1 MRPSVDVDVN
11 QRFDQ
16 DADPVEHAALDS
28 RILGGVPRW
37 PAARLNHPR
46 AAVEPVGG
54 IAATVAADIHSDVN
68 QRRTLGRIVT
78 EVRRWPAPDARPGR
92 TPRWEHLTREASH
105 SAE

>member
-1 MRPSVDVDVN
+1 VRPSVDVDVN

-68 QRRTLGRIVT
+68 HAEHGVDRSGSASV
-78 EVRRWPAPDARPGR
+78 AGPDARPGR
-92 TPRWEHLTREASH
+92 TPRREHLTREASH